1 MINGVVALIIGLYLI
16 LAVYNDNDSDMIK
29 TISEQTGFIKWAGAL
44 LVAAYI
50 YSNVDNK
57 SGEIIKSL
65 IAISLLAMLLNNGGQ
80 MFKEFNK
87 IGGNKNG

>member
-1 MINGVVALIIGLYLI
+1 VINGVVALIIGLYLI